1 MSRSVVIFS
10 GFCMLLHMLCDW
22 FVWSHNFRT
31 EYALDLI
38 KNNLPPKGSILN
50 FLVTIVRVIR
60 DWIGFAFLYSVIG
73 PENSRRF
80 LNQSDAQLTSI
91 ATWSPTFS
99 RVLCDLLVFTLSSH
113 WLALFLTCD
122 WPLKLLWF
130 WFYDTPSK
138 RAPYH
143 YMKNNSLLEFFGLL

>member
-22 FVWSHNFRT
+22 FVWSHNFQT

-73 PENSRRF
+73 PENSRRS

-113 WLALFLTCD
+113 WLGVISYLWLAFEITLVLVLRHSIEKSSI
-122 WPLKLLWF
+122 PLYEK
-130 WFYDTPSK
+130 
-138 RAPYH
+138 
-143 YMKNNSLLEFFGLL
+143 